1 MRLRT
6 TAAALAGALALVLPA
21 GAQAFADEGKVLDY
35 VYVDQQNAEKN
46 AQVKDVGGDQC
57 HALPSASSKVL
68 EVVNRTDSQALLF
81 EDAACAGEPVATL
94 QPGDKAGDFHAAA
107 VVFRQMRDQEQQ
119 QTDKQEKPQAPE
131 EQASQEQMPEQQMPE
146 QQAPDQ
152 QDDSGSFDDFR

>member
-21 GAQAFADEGKVLDY
+21 GAQAFADDGKVLDY

-46 AQVKDVGGDQC
+46 AQIKDAGADQC

-68 EVVNRTDSQALLF
+68 EVVNRTDSEALLF
-81 EDAACAGEPVATL
+81 EDAECGGEPVATL

-107 VVFRQMRDQEQQ
+107 VVFRKVREQEQTDKQEANKQNPDKQ
-119 QTDKQEKPQAPE
+119 QADKQEKPQ
-131 EQASQEQMPEQQMPE
+131 MPEQ
-146 QQAPDQ
+146 
-152 QDDSGSFDDFR
+152 DDSDSFDDFR

>member
-21 GAQAFADEGKVLDY
+21 GAQAFADEGKALDY

-46 AQVKDVGGDQC
+46 AQIKDVGADQC

-68 EVVNRTDSQALLF
+68 EVVNRTDSEALLF
-81 EDAACAGEPVATL
+81 EDAECNGEPVATL

-107 VVFRQMRDQEQQ
+107 VVFRKVGGQEQADKQ
-119 QTDKQEKPQAPE
+119 QADKQSPDKQQADKQEKPQ
-131 EQASQEQMPEQQMPE
+131 MPEQ
-146 QQAPDQ
+146 
-152 QDDSGSFDDFR
+152 DDSDAFDDFR

>member
-35 VYVDQQNAEKN
+35 VYVDSQNAEKN

-57 HALPSASSKVL
+57 HALPSASSQVL
-68 EVVNRTDSQALLF
+68 EVVNRTDSTALMF
-81 EDAACAGEPVATL
+81 EDAACEGEPVATL

-107 VVFRQMRDQEQQ
+107 VVFRQMRDEQQ
-119 QTDKQEKPQAPE
+119 QTDKQEKPQA
-131 EQASQEQMPEQQMPE
+131 SQEQMPEQQAPE
-146 QQAPDQ
+146 MQG
-152 QDDSGSFDDFR
+152 DSDSFDDFR

>member
-21 GAQAFADEGKVLDY
+21 GAQAFADDGKALDY
-35 VYVDQQNAEKN
+35 VYVDHQNAEKN
-46 AQVKDVGGDQC
+46 AQIKDVGADQC

-68 EVVNRTDSQALLF
+68 EAVNRTDSEALLF
-81 EDAACAGEPVATL
+81 EDADCAGEPVATL

-119 QTDKQEKPQAPE
+119 QQTDKKENPQAPKE
-131 EQASQEQMPEQQMPE
+131 QMPE

-152 QDDSGSFDDFR
+152 QDESDAFDDFR

>member
-46 AQVKDVGGDQC
+46 AQIKEAGADQC

-68 EVVNRTDSQALLF
+68 EAVNRTDSEALLF
-81 EDAACAGEPVATL
+81 EDADCAGEPVAVL

-107 VVFRQMRDQEQQ
+107 VVFRQVRDQEQQ
-119 QTDKQEKPQAPE
+119 QTDKKEKPQAPKE
-131 EQASQEQMPEQQMPE
+131 QMPE
-146 QQAPDQ
+146 QQAPGQ
-152 QDDSGSFDDFR
+152 QDDFDAFDDFR